1 MRLWE
6 LEEILQDVE
15 SFKKPK
21 VQLEQYLTTPHIASH
36 FLYTASNSYGDI
48 ENKTVLDLGTGN
60 FENLT
65 KRNWNIGNRCKSLGC
80 IFCYWY

>member
-6 LEEILQDVE
+6 IEEVLQEVD

-21 VQLEQYLTTPHIASH
+21 VKLEQYITTPHIASH

-60 FENLT
+60 SLKLI
-65 KRNWNIGNRCKSLGC
+65 KRNWNVGNRSKFIRCFL
-80 IFCYWY
+80 CYRY